1 MEPYATLA
9 GATGSIVGAASQ
21 DVAPNAAEMLV
32 GRMAGLE
39 AAFLLSK
46 SILVGA
52 AAVEGSSPVSPS
64 TLTAMSA
71 GPTGMRDRLNDVCLA
86 LSVAQDCPLEG
97 LWEFLLLSQLMMV
110 TMARLCLPDTQEWFV
125 VNGCQPLTRPGGYM
139 DLHEITT
146 SPVTLRESLD
156 AIRDRD
162 NAPRFAEAKAAV
174 RLCVRAAAALLV
186 INKESPDSSVCAQLD
201 SAVTRLGQMCVNVLA
216 AMMLPLDEILEI
228 TCTAAKQGALLV
240 LAFAP
245 VLYAE
250 VMESVRALVASLPHL
265 YSADLQSALG
275 CQERMSSLI
284 EHMVEFCL

>member
-1 MEPYATLA
+1 MEPYATLP
-9 GATGSIVGAASQ
+9 GATASIVGAASQ
-21 DVAPNAAEMLV
+21 AVAPNAAEMLV

-46 SILVGA
+46 SVLVGA

-71 GPTGMRDRLNDVCLA
+71 GPTAMRERLNDVCLA
-86 LSVAQDCPLEG
+86 LSVAQDSTEG
-97 LWEFLLLSQLMMV
+97 LWEFLLLSQLMMF
-110 TMARLCLPDTQEWFV
+110 TMARLWLSDTQEWFV
-125 VNGCQPLTRPGGYM
+125 VHGCQPLTRPGGYM
-139 DLHEITT
+139 LLHEITT

-156 AIRDRD
+156 AIRARD

-216 AMMLPLDEILEI
+216 AMTLPLDETLEI
-228 TCTAAKQGALLV
+228 TCTAAKQGALVV
-240 LAFAP
+240 LATAP
-245 VLYAE
+245 TLYAE
-250 VMESVRALVASLPHL
+250 VLESVRAMVALLPHL